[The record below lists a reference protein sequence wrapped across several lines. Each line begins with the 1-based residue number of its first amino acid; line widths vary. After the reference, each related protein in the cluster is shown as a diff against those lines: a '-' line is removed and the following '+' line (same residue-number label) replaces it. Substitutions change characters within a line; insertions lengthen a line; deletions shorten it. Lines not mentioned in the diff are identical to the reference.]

1 VPNRELTL
9 RTTRSASSSGQ
20 YVRLVSRAVSATE
33 TSLDEIEHWFVGR
46 GLPHF
51 VERHYSAAQI
61 WARALPL
68 LIFAYVILGLNA
80 LDLKHWTPAENLA
93 AAAFVIIAAIIAWIV
108 ANWLRGRRWLERPR
122 EIGWPELV
130 VFTVVPA
137 LPSVVVGQWEDAI
150 QTTVE
155 AIAILAILWGL
166 TSYGILPLLR
176 WAGRR
181 TVAQVAVLFNV
192 VVRALPLLLLFT
204 TFLFINAEVWQVAGT
219 LSGAVYIAVLGV
231 FFLLGAIF
239 VLSRVPALMRTL
251 NEFDSWSEIGEL
263 VEGTPGR
270 SAFEVIEPPT
280 SPPGI
285 DHLRMRQRLNIGLV
299 TIFSQAIQITL
310 VAFTLTA
317 FFVLFGFLAIPQ
329 DTVQS
334 WTGLVDVEVL
344 ASWTVGGRTLVLTEP
359 LLRVSAFLGAFTGM
373 YFTVLLSTDALYR
386 EEFAEDVAPQLR
398 QALAVHRARRRAR
411 TGDRPRRRLRRGRLR
426 R

>member
-1 VPNRELTL
+1 
-9 RTTRSASSSGQ
+9 
-20 YVRLVSRAVSATE
+20 VSPTAGIVGADDS
-33 TSLDEIEHWFVGR
+33 SLDEIEHWFVGR

-80 LDLKHWTPAENLA
+80 LDLEHWSPAENLA
-93 AAAFVIIAAIIAWIV
+93 AAAFVIAAAIIAWIV

-137 LPSVVVGQWEDAI
+137 LPSMVVAQWEDAVK
-150 QTTVE
+150 TTVE

-176 WAGRR
+176 WAGQR

-192 VVRALPLLLLFT
+192 VIRALPLLLLFT

-219 LSGAVYIAVLGV
+219 LSGVVYIAVLGV
-231 FFLLGAIF
+231 FFLLGAVF

-251 NEFDSWSEIGEL
+251 NDFESWSEIGEL
-263 VEGTPGR
+263 VEGSPGR
-270 SAFEVIEPPT
+270 AAFDAMVPPT
-280 SPPGI
+280 TRPGL
-285 DHLRMRQRLNIGLV
+285 DPLRMRQRLNIGLV

-310 VAFTLTA
+310 VALTLTG

-329 DTVQS
+329 DTVQG
-334 WTGLVDVEVL
+334 WTGLVDVDVL

-373 YFTVLLSTDALYR
+373 YFTVLLSTDTVYR

-398 QALAVHRARRRAR
+398 QALAVRRVYDR
-411 TGDRPRRRLRRGRLR
+411 TRTAVRQAA
-426 R
+426 

>member
-1 VPNRELTL
+1 MSRWVR
-9 RTTRSASSSGQ
+9 RRSEAEAVSSAGEASN
-20 YVRLVSRAVSATE
+20 LLASRARDSDERSV
-33 TSLDEIEHWFVGR
+33 DEIEQWFIGR

-80 LDLKHWTPAENLA
+80 LDLEHWSPAENLA
-93 AAAFVIIAAIIAWIV
+93 AAAFVIAAAVIAWIV

-137 LPSVVVGQWEDAI
+137 LPSMVVAQWEDAVR
-150 QTTVE
+150 TTVE

-176 WAGRR
+176 WAGQR

-192 VVRALPLLLLFT
+192 VIRALPLLLLFT

-219 LSGAVYIAVLGV
+219 LSGVVYIAVLGV
-231 FFLLGAIF
+231 FFLLGAVF

-251 NEFDSWSEIGEL
+251 NEFESWSEIGEL
-263 VEGTPGR
+263 VEGSPGR
-270 SAFEVIEPPT
+270 AAFDAMVPPT
-280 SPPGI
+280 TRPGL
-285 DHLRMRQRLNIGLV
+285 DPLRMRQRLNIGLV

-310 VAFTLTA
+310 VALTLTG

-329 DTVQS
+329 DTVQG
-334 WTGLVDVEVL
+334 WTGLDDVDVL

-373 YFTVLLSTDALYR
+373 YFTVLLSTDTVYR

-398 QALAVHRARRRAR
+398 QALAVRRVYDRTRAAVQQAA
-411 TGDRPRRRLRRGRLR
+411 
-426 R
+426 

>member
-1 VPNRELTL
+1 MSPTAGIVGADD
-9 RTTRSASSSGQ
+9 S
-20 YVRLVSRAVSATE
+20 
-33 TSLDEIEHWFVGR
+33 SLDEIEHWFVGR

-80 LDLKHWTPAENLA
+80 LDLEHWSPAENLA
-93 AAAFVIIAAIIAWIV
+93 AAAFVIAAAIIAWIV

-137 LPSVVVGQWEDAI
+137 LPSMVVAQWEDAVK
-150 QTTVE
+150 TTVE

-176 WAGRR
+176 WAGQR

-192 VVRALPLLLLFT
+192 VIRALPLLLLFT

-219 LSGAVYIAVLGV
+219 LSGVVYIAVLGV
-231 FFLLGAIF
+231 FFLLGAVF

-251 NEFDSWSEIGEL
+251 NEFESWSEIGEL
-263 VEGTPGR
+263 VEGSPGR
-270 SAFEVIEPPT
+270 AAFDAMVPPT
-280 SPPGI
+280 TRPGL
-285 DHLRMRQRLNIGLV
+285 DPLRMRQRLNIGLV

-310 VAFTLTA
+310 VALTLTG

-329 DTVQS
+329 DTVQG
-334 WTGLVDVEVL
+334 WTGLVDVDVL

-359 LLRVSAFLGAFTGM
+359 LLRVSAFLGVFTGM
-373 YFTVLLSTDALYR
+373 YFTVLLSTDTVYR

-398 QALAVHRARRRAR
+398 QALAVRRVDDRTRAAVRQAA
-411 TGDRPRRRLRRGRLR
+411 
-426 R
+426 

>member
-1 VPNRELTL
+1 
-9 RTTRSASSSGQ
+9 
-20 YVRLVSRAVSATE
+20 VSPTAGIVGIDDS
-33 TSLDEIEHWFVGR
+33 SLDEIEHWFIGR

-80 LDLKHWTPAENLA
+80 LDLEHWSPAENLA
-93 AAAFVIIAAIIAWIV
+93 AAAFVIAAAIIAWIV

-137 LPSVVVGQWEDAI
+137 LPSMVVAQWEDAVK
-150 QTTVE
+150 TTVE

-176 WAGRR
+176 WAGQR
-181 TVAQVAVLFNV
+181 TVAQLAVLFNV
-192 VVRALPLLLLFT
+192 VIRALPLLLLFT

-219 LSGAVYIAVLGV
+219 LSGVVYIAVLGV
-231 FFLLGAIF
+231 FFLLGAVF

-251 NEFDSWSEIGEL
+251 NEFDSWSEIGDL
-263 VEGTPGR
+263 VDGSPGR
-270 SAFEVIEPPT
+270 AAFDVMVPPT
-280 SPPGI
+280 TRPGL
-285 DHLRMRQRLNIGLV
+285 DPLRMRQRLNIGLV

-310 VAFTLTA
+310 VALTLTG

-329 DTVQS
+329 DTVQG
-334 WTGLVDVEVL
+334 WTGLVDVDVL

-373 YFTVLLSTDALYR
+373 YFTVLLSTDTVYR

-398 QALAVHRARRRAR
+398 QALAVRRVYDRTRAAVRQAA
-411 TGDRPRRRLRRGRLR
+411 
-426 R
+426 

>member
-1 VPNRELTL
+1 MSPTAGVVGADD
-9 RTTRSASSSGQ
+9 S
-20 YVRLVSRAVSATE
+20 
-33 TSLDEIEHWFVGR
+33 SLDEIEHWFVGR

-80 LDLKHWTPAENLA
+80 LDLEHWSPAENLA
-93 AAAFVIIAAIIAWIV
+93 AAAFVIAAAIIAWIV

-137 LPSVVVGQWEDAI
+137 LPSMVVAQWEDAVK
-150 QTTVE
+150 TTVE

-176 WAGRR
+176 WAGQR

-192 VVRALPLLLLFT
+192 VIRALPLLLLFT

-219 LSGAVYIAVLGV
+219 LSGVVYIAVLGV
-231 FFLLGAIF
+231 FFLLGAVF

-251 NEFDSWSEIGEL
+251 NEFESWSEIGEL
-263 VEGTPGR
+263 VEGSPGR
-270 SAFEVIEPPT
+270 AAFDAMVPPT
-280 SPPGI
+280 TRPGL
-285 DHLRMRQRLNIGLV
+285 DPLRMRQRLNIGLV

-310 VAFTLTA
+310 VALTLTG

-329 DTVQS
+329 DTVQG
-334 WTGLVDVEVL
+334 WTGLVDVDVL

-373 YFTVLLSTDALYR
+373 YFTVLLSTDTVYR

-398 QALAVHRARRRAR
+398 QALAVRRVYDRTRAAAR
-411 TGDRPRRRLRRGRLR
+411 QAA
-426 R
+426 

>member
-1 VPNRELTL
+1 M
-9 RTTRSASSSGQ
+9 A
-20 YVRLVSRAVSATE
+20 RAVSASE
-33 TSLDEIEHWFVGR
+33 SSLDEIEHWFVGR

-80 LDLKHWTPAENLA
+80 LDVEHWTPAENLA
-93 AAAFVIIAAIIAWIV
+93 AAAFVIAAAIIAWIV

-137 LPSVVVGQWEDAI
+137 LPSMVVAQWEDALK
-150 QTTVE
+150 TTVE

-176 WAGRR
+176 WAGQR
-181 TVAQVAVLFNV
+181 TVAQLAVLFNV
-192 VVRALPLLLLFT
+192 VIRALPLLLLFT

-219 LSGAVYIAVLGV
+219 LSGVVYVAVLSV
-231 FFLLGAIF
+231 FFLLGAVF

-251 NEFDSWSEIGEL
+251 NDFESWSEIGEL
-263 VEGTPGR
+263 VEGSPGR
-270 SAFEVIEPPT
+270 AAFDAMVPPT
-280 SPPGI
+280 TRPGL
-285 DHLRMRQRLNIGLV
+285 DPLRMRQRLNIGLV

-310 VAFTLTA
+310 VALTLTG

-329 DTVQS
+329 DTVQA
-334 WTGLVDVEVL
+334 WTGLADVDVLV
-344 ASWTVGGRTLVLTEP
+344 SWTVGERTLVLTEP

-373 YFTVLLSTDALYR
+373 YFTVLLSTDAVYR

-398 QALAVHRARRRAR
+398 QALAVRRVYDRARAPVRQAA
-411 TGDRPRRRLRRGRLR
+411 
-426 R
+426 

>member
-1 VPNRELTL
+1 MSPTAGTVGTDD
-9 RTTRSASSSGQ
+9 S
-20 YVRLVSRAVSATE
+20 
-33 TSLDEIEHWFVGR
+33 SLDEIEHWFVGR

-80 LDLKHWTPAENLA
+80 LDLEHWSPAENLA
-93 AAAFVIIAAIIAWIV
+93 AAAFVIAAAIIAWIV

-137 LPSVVVGQWEDAI
+137 LPSMVVAQWEDAVK
-150 QTTVE
+150 TTVE

-176 WAGRR
+176 WAGQR

-192 VVRALPLLLLFT
+192 VIRALPLLLLFT

-219 LSGAVYIAVLGV
+219 LSGVVYIAVLGV
-231 FFLLGAIF
+231 FFLLGAVF

-251 NEFDSWSEIGEL
+251 NDFESWSEIGEL
-263 VEGTPGR
+263 VEGSPGR
-270 SAFEVIEPPT
+270 AAFDAMVPPT
-280 SPPGI
+280 TRPGL
-285 DHLRMRQRLNIGLV
+285 DPLRMRQRLNIGLV

-310 VAFTLTA
+310 VALTLTG

-329 DTVQS
+329 DTVQG
-334 WTGLVDVEVL
+334 WTGLVDVDVL

-373 YFTVLLSTDALYR
+373 YFTVLLSTDTVYR

-398 QALAVHRARRRAR
+398 QALAVRRVYDRTRAAVRQAA
-411 TGDRPRRRLRRGRLR
+411 
-426 R
+426 

>member
-1 VPNRELTL
+1 MSPTAGIVGADD
-9 RTTRSASSSGQ
+9 S
-20 YVRLVSRAVSATE
+20 
-33 TSLDEIEHWFVGR
+33 SLDEIEHWFVGR

-80 LDLKHWTPAENLA
+80 LDLEHWSPAENLA
-93 AAAFVIIAAIIAWIV
+93 AAAFVIAAAIIAWIV

-137 LPSVVVGQWEDAI
+137 LPSMVVAQWEDAVR
-150 QTTVE
+150 TTVE

-176 WAGRR
+176 WAGQR

-192 VVRALPLLLLFT
+192 VIRALPLLLLFT

-219 LSGAVYIAVLGV
+219 LSGVVYIAVLGV
-231 FFLLGAIF
+231 FFLLGAVF

-251 NEFDSWSEIGEL
+251 NEFESWSEIGEL
-263 VEGTPGR
+263 VEDSPGR
-270 SAFEVIEPPT
+270 AAFDAMVPPT
-280 SPPGI
+280 TRPGL
-285 DHLRMRQRLNIGLV
+285 DPLRMRQRLNIGLV

-310 VAFTLTA
+310 VALTLTG

-329 DTVQS
+329 DTVQG
-334 WTGLVDVEVL
+334 WTGLVDVDVL

-373 YFTVLLSTDALYR
+373 YFTVLLSTDTVYR

-398 QALAVHRARRRAR
+398 QALAVRRVYDRTRAAV
-411 TGDRPRRRLRRGRLR
+411 GQAA
-426 R
+426 